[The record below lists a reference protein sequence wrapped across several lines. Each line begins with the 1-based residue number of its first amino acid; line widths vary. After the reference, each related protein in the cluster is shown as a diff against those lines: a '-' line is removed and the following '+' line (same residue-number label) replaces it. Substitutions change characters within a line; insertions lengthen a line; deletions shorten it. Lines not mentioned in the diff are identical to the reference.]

1 MPRRGKNS
9 KSNSK
14 KEEPHQLSIKF
25 SSHVLQQLSR
35 RFNIDTVDIK
45 RMKRVTQQN
54 SFKFPVLQKKYRTG
68 IHMDTTYLI
77 STAHNLALAIVD
89 GVAITALYLDGRNGY
104 DYLAS

>member
-9 KSNSK
+9 KSNNSK
-14 KEEPHQLSIKF
+14 KEQPHQLNVKF
-25 SSHVLQQLSR
+25 SNHVLQQLSR
-35 RFNIDTVDIK
+35 RFNIDAVDIK

-68 IHMDTTYLI
+68 IHLDTTYLV

-89 GVAITALYLDGRNGY
+89 NIAVTVLYLDGRDGY
-104 DYLAS
+104 SYQ